1 MIKRMITSDTDTN
14 KTPKGIVAVLVGPD
28 GRELANASNFGG
40 GGPAGISQR
49 ERQESRACRSLA
61 LAAMAALA
69 SNILSAAISNYMAEQ
84 ILCEMCQKGCRIL
97 IVPIGYDD

>member
-1 MIKRMITSDTDTN
+1 MIKRMITETEIN

-28 GRELANASNFGG
+28 GRELANVSNFGG

-61 LAAMAALA
+61 LAAMSALA
-69 SNILSAAISNYMAEQ
+69 SNILSAAISSYMAEQ

>member
-1 MIKRMITSDTDTN
+1 MTSDTETKKN
-14 KTPKGIVAVLVGPD
+14 PKGVVAVLVGPD

-49 ERQESRACRSLA
+49 EAQESKARRSLA
-61 LAAMAALA
+61 LATMVSLA
-69 SNILSAAISNYMAEQ
+69 SHIMSDAISSYMAEQ